1 LQKLALA
8 GKECQSPP
16 KRFHR
21 PFKLREVQ
29 QPDSSAGGLR
39 MKLVPLED
47 RVVVKLVEREDKTS
61 SGIVLPDT
69 AQEKPQ
75 KATVVAAGPG
85 KYDNNGALV
94 PMPVKKGDLVL
105 FAKYSGAEIKLDG
118 EEYLVLRASDII
130 GVLRKG

>member
-1 LQKLALA
+1 
-8 GKECQSPP
+8 
-16 KRFHR
+16 
-21 PFKLREVQ
+21 
-29 QPDSSAGGLR
+29 

-47 RVVVKLVEREDKTS
+47 RVVVKLVDREEKTS

-85 KYDNNGALV
+85 KYDSNGTLM

-105 FAKYSGAEIKLDG
+105 FAKYSGTEVKLDG
-118 EEYLVLRASDII
+118 EEYLVLRATDIL
-130 GVLRKG
+130 GVLKKG

>member
-1 LQKLALA
+1 
-8 GKECQSPP
+8 
-16 KRFHR
+16 
-21 PFKLREVQ
+21 
-29 QPDSSAGGLR
+29 

-75 KATVVAAGPG
+75 KATVMAAGPG
-85 KYDNNGALV
+85 KYDDGKLT

-105 FAKYSGAEIKLDG
+105 FAKYSGTEVKLDG
-118 EEYLVLRASDII
+118 EEYLVLRASDIL

>member
-1 LQKLALA
+1 
-8 GKECQSPP
+8 
-16 KRFHR
+16 
-21 PFKLREVQ
+21 
-29 QPDSSAGGLR
+29 

-47 RVVVKLVEREDKTS
+47 RVVVKLVDREDKTA

-85 KYDNNGALV
+85 RYDSGTLV

-105 FAKYSGAEIKLDG
+105 FAKYSGTEVKLDG
-118 EEYLVLRASDII
+118 EEYLVLRATDIL
-130 GVLRKG
+130 GVLKKG